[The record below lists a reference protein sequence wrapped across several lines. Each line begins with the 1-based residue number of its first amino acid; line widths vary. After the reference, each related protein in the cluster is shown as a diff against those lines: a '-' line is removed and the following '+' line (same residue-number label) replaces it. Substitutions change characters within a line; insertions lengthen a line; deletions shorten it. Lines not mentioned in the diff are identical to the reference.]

1 MNQYIGT
8 TLGPYR
14 ILEQIGQGG
23 MATVFKAY
31 QPSMDRY
38 VAVKVLPS
46 HFTQDQSFLGRFN
59 QEARTLARLEHPHI
73 LPVYDYGEQD
83 GTTYLVMRYINAG
96 TLSDLI
102 AQRGPLEL
110 EEIVPLI
117 NHIGQALAYAHSQ
130 GIIHRDIKPSNVL
143 IDEQGNA
150 FLTDFGIAKLIAGT
164 AQFTATGTILGTP
177 AYMAPEQGLDRPLD
191 HRCDIYALGVML
203 YEMVTG
209 QVPYDAE
216 TPLAVLLKHV
226 HEPLR
231 PPRQMRR
238 DLPEGVERVIL
249 KAMAKSPADRF
260 QTTQEMAD
268 KLERAVAGLPTDIV
282 LPPAPGGPTAVLTQI
297 IPESVTPTKSQQATE
312 VLPSSPATQ
321 KTRRRFPWLP
331 VAGGVAL
338 LAIIVIAVSL
348 ILPSIGGG
356 DMFDEPF
363 MGDRPPLAE
372 QIGYVPNVEI
382 IVDNDDPGFYIESGR
397 WDECFDGDCGG
408 ISYGEFFLYAEPG
421 CFECRAIFELFVPQ
435 SGEYTLWAWW
445 PQGDDRAIDTPFT
458 ILHDGDPIK
467 IHVDQRHNGSRWV
480 PLEVI
485 PLHEGETVIVIIE
498 GTESGFANADAV
510 GLASV
515 NE

>member
-1 MNQYIGT
+1 MNPYIGT
-8 TLGPYR
+8 TLGNYR

-46 HFTQDQSFLGRFN
+46 HFTQDRGFLGRFN

-102 AQRGPLEL
+102 AQCGPMEL
-110 EEIVPLI
+110 EEIVPLM

-130 GIIHRDIKPSNVL
+130 GVIHRDIKPSNVL
-143 IDEQGNA
+143 IDEQSNA

-164 AQFTATGTILGTP
+164 AQFTGTGTILGTP

-231 PPRQMRR
+231 PPRLVRH
-238 DLPEGVERVIL
+238 DLPEAVERVIL

-260 QTTQEMAD
+260 QTAQEMAD
-268 KLERAVAGLPTDIV
+268 KLEKAVAGLPTDIV
-282 LPPAPGGPTAVLTQI
+282 LPPAPGGPTAVLTEI
-297 IPESVTPTKSQQATE
+297 IPESTAPTQSLRATE
-312 VLPSSPATQ
+312 VRPPSPKTQ
-321 KTRRRFPWLP
+321 KTRKRFPWLL
-331 VAGGVAL
+331 AGGGIGI
-338 LAIIVIAVSL
+338 LAVIAIVAWL
-348 ILPSIGGG
+348 ILPGFGSE
-356 DMFDEPF
+356 DMPGEPF
-363 MGDRPPLAE
+363 FGERPPLAE
-372 QIGYVPNVEI
+372 ASGYVPGVEI
-382 IVDNDDPGFYIESGR
+382 IVDNEDPGFHIESGR
-397 WDECFDGDCGG
+397 WDDCFDGDCGG
-408 ISYGEFFLYAEPG
+408 ISYGEFFLYADPG
-421 CFECRAIFELFVPQ
+421 CFECRAVFELFVPQ

-445 PQGDDRAIDTPFT
+445 PQGDDRAMDTPFT
-458 ILHDGDPIK
+458 ILHEGDPIR
-467 IHVDQRHNGSRWV
+467 IRVDQRHNGSHWV

-485 PLHEGETVIVIIE
+485 PLHEGEIVQVIIE
-498 GTESGFANADAV
+498 GTESGYANADAV